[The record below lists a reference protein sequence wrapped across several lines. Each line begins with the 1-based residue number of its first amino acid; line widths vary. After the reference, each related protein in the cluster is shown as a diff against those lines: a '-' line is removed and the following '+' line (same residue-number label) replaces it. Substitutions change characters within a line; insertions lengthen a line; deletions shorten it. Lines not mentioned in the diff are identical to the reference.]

1 MCASGFFDV
10 NVSQARRE
18 REETTTPLFFG
29 LRFLPNL
36 DPFSGLLF
44 VAYSKDTTL
53 ERKNPC
59 FFAKLDARDT
69 DDGKSNDPVGFRDAE
84 HKRLPVRSFS
94 PISANDSSGLY

>member
-1 MCASGFFDV
+1 MCAQVDFLMSMSVKRG
-10 NVSQARRE
+10 E
-18 REETTTPLFFG
+18 RGDDDALFFG